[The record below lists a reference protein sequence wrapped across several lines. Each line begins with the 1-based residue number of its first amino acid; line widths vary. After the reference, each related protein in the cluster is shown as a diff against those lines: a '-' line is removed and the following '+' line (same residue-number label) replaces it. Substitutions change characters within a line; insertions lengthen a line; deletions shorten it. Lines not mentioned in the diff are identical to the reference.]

1 MAWNGNGDK
10 ACSAFVLHMSA
21 PTPLFQ
27 MTCSLACVPFDWR
40 STAKPAQPLVVNEA
54 KKERGTLVLRTKSS
68 YLSPLP
74 PEVPAGG

>member
-40 STAKPAQPLVVNEA
+40 STAKPAQPLAVNEA
-54 KKERGTLVLRTKSS
+54 K
-68 YLSPLP
+68 
-74 PEVPAGG
+74 